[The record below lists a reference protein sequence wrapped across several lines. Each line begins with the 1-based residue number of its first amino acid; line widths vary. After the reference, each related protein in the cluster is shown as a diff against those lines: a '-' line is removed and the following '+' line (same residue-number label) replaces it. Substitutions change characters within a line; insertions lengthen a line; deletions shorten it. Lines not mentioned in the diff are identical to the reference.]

1 MRYMPLLLS
10 AAIVAPAAHADIQL
24 NGFLSA
30 VGGTA
35 TDEPIRNYEKDF
47 TFTQDSI
54 FGLQARA
61 DLSDKL
67 SITGQ
72 LVSRGKDDFATELA
86 WGYLAYEAS
95 KNLTLRM
102 GRFRTPFYFYSDF
115 LEVGYAYPWV
125 APAHEVYEGLQFDNI
140 NGMDA
145 IYNVTLFNT
154 IEAQFQ
160 TYFGSMNDEY
170 ALNKSGQVL
179 DAQTR
184 NNLGLSATF
193 GIGDFSLRASAHSAK
208 TTIHDFN
215 DIVLDKESQTTLASF
230 KLQLEQLG
238 AAAPTLGVPALS
250 QMTQELITEL
260 DLNDTETTFTQIG
273 LKYDGEYLFGVAEAT
288 NLDFKTGPAAD
299 QQRYF
304 VSTGV
309 NIGST
314 VLFVS
319 YSEADDEAVDLSKE
333 LTALNQNPALA
344 PTLTPVIDALDGI
357 SQALTVTSKTTSVG
371 IRYDFEPGAALKLQF
386 DNIDTPDAT
395 DPTKTNSQG
404 LVRFGVDLVF

>member
-1 MRYMPLLLS
+1 MRYTPLLLCAVI
-10 AAIVAPAAHADIQL
+10 AAPTVYADIQF

-30 VGGTA
+30 IGGTA

-86 WGYLAYEAS
+86 WGYLSYDATQD
-95 KNLTLRM
+95 LTLRM

-125 APAHEVYEGLQFDNI
+125 SPAHEVYDALQFDNI
-140 NGMDA
+140 NGIDA
-145 IYNVTLFNT
+145 IYNVTFFDT
-154 IEAQFQ
+154 VEVQFQ
-160 TYFGSMNDEY
+160 TYFGSMDDEY

-193 GIGDFSLRASAHSAK
+193 GIGDVSLRASAHSAK
-208 TTIHDFN
+208 TTVHDFN
-215 DIVLDKESQTTLASF
+215 DIVLDAQSLSTLASF
-230 KLQLEQLG
+230 KSQLQQLG
-238 AAAPTLGVPALS
+238 MAAPALGAPALS
-250 QMTQELITEL
+250 QITENLIASL
-260 DLNDTETTFTQIG
+260 DLNDTETTFSQLG
-273 LKYDGEYLFGVAEAT
+273 LKYDGEHLFAVAEAT

-304 VSTGV
+304 VSAGV
-309 NIGST
+309 NIGSA
-314 VLFVS
+314 VVFVS
-319 YSEADDEAVDLSKE
+319 YSEADDESVDLSQE
-333 LTALNQNPALA
+333 LSQLNDNPAL
-344 PTLTPVIDALDGI
+344 TSTITPILFALDGI
-357 SQALTVTSKTTSVG
+357 SQALTVTSQTTSFG

-386 DNIDTPDAT
+386 DNVDTPDAT